1 MFLWIRNKSVLLI
14 RSFLPPSF
22 SCSFIHIPP
31 NTPFFQALKQKML
44 LEKLPWW
51 DYPWTCSLTAV
62 DSNTTYEQ
70 QSCRK
75 AQSKHLLPVFFS
87 VFFFFCLTECL
98 CLLGISFLKTCHWQW
113 QQTQQSAQSKHPP
126 RCSLHVDGIHR
137 ARWASLL
144 LDRSGKHLANPVN
157 YHPSHQER

>member
-87 VFFFFCLTECL
+87 VFFFFLFNWVSMSS
-98 CLLGISFLKTCHWQW
+98 GYFFLKDMSLAMAANTAVSSEQASPQMLTSRRRHS
-113 QQTQQSAQSKHPP
+113 QSALSFITFGPQWKTP
-126 RCSLHVDGIHR
+126 R
-137 ARWASLL
+137 
-144 LDRSGKHLANPVN
+144 
-157 YHPSHQER
+157 